1 MFKVVPDQLRIS
13 DGWVRCGQCDE
24 VFDANAH
31 LQAGTLVVE
40 DPAPVPGHTFD
51 AALSAELG
59 ATVSVATAVA
69 KSSEL
74 TGEALAAQAH
84 DSDRVPEPEQAH
96 AGTAAV
102 PEADA
107 FLEENPHELPRFSEH
122 LILPDPVSGPVE
134 PSLEEES
141 PPTTVEDPPAEP
153 EAAQE
158 PPAEELE
165 QDGASNPQLS
175 FMAVSSQRS
184 MWTRPL
190 VRGGLIALSLLLGL
204 VLFLQVL
211 VQERDRIAATEPG
224 LRPFLMSVCSVLV
237 CKISPPRQIESVVID
252 SSSFA
257 KVRADVYRLNFTLK
271 NTATIEVATPAL
283 ELTLTDLQDQPVIR
297 RVLVSGDFGAKQGSL
312 APGADMS
319 VSLPLTVKL
328 AGASER
334 ISGYRLLV
342 FYP

>member
-31 LQAGTLVVE
+31 LQAGALVAE
-40 DPAPVPGHTFD
+40 DPAPVPGRAFD
-51 AALSAELG
+51 VALSAELG
-59 ATVSVATAVA
+59 TTLSVASAAAQSV
-69 KSSEL
+69 EL
-74 TGEALAAQAH
+74 TGEALAAPTQ
-84 DSDRVPEPEQAH
+84 DSDRAPEPEQAP
-96 AGTAAV
+96 AGIFAE

-122 LILPDPVSGPVE
+122 LILPEPVSGSLE
-134 PSLEEES
+134 PSLQEDS
-141 PPTTVEDPPAEP
+141 PPTTAEDSPVET

-175 FMAVSSQRS
+175 FMAVSSRRS
-184 MWTRPL
+184 LWTRPL
-190 VRGGLIALSLLLGL
+190 VRAGLIALSLLLGL
-204 VLFLQVL
+204 VLLLQVL

-224 LRPFLMSVCSVLV
+224 LKPFLMSVCSVMA

-271 NTATIEVATPAL
+271 NTAAIEVATPAL
-283 ELTLTDLQDQPVIR
+283 ELTLTDLQDQAVIR
-297 RVLVSGDFGAKQGSL
+297 RVLVSSDFGAKQGAL

-319 VSLPLTVKL
+319 VSLPLNVKL
-328 AGASER
+328 VGASER